1 MKETKRADS
10 FSRANQGGSISL
22 ATDKAVTRRL
32 LGDKEEEPNQQ
43 SISQRRGL
51 SKIEDDIKMI
61 EAEDRQKSLM
71 NSSIVSHDGEE
82 TEKIPLVDRIRLGP
96 L

>member
-1 MKETKRADS
+1 
-10 FSRANQGGSISL
+10 
-22 ATDKAVTRRL
+22 
-32 LGDKEEEPNQQ
+32 
-43 SISQRRGL
+43 
-51 SKIEDDIKMI
+51 MI